1 MRAWTI
7 NIGDSAPQ
15 AAGKIHGDFEKGFI
29 RAETISFNDFI
40 KNDGEKGSKEAGKL
54 RSEGKEYIVQEG
66 DILHFL
72 FNVN

>member
-1 MRAWTI
+1 MREDKELSRR
-7 NIGDSAPQ
+7 NLESQ
-15 AAGKIHGDFEKGFI
+15 LQ
-29 RAETISFNDFI
+29 DFI
-40 KNDGEKGSKEAGKL
+40 KNGGEKGSKEAGKL